1 MQGIFIYHMTC
12 HFFVQDVDEH
22 CSALFFFLQWFQDEM
37 QSVRYFQPP
46 CLNGLVQYSFKG
58 PNSLKTA
65 TVTPLRPYGLQ
76 VWRETTKKG
85 DHKYPFQS

>member
-1 MQGIFIYHMTC
+1 
-12 HFFVQDVDEH
+12 
-22 CSALFFFLQWFQDEM
+22 M

-65 TVTPLRPYGLQ
+65 TATPLRPYGLQ
-76 VWRETTKKG
+76 VWRETTKKRSTINI
-85 DHKYPFQS
+85 PFRARAGILFNRVR